1 MSEYKDNCACH
12 FDYNYLATGSP
23 SMGHNLRT
31 TRRHPATQSEALVIN
46 ERIAL
51 DRLTAMILSAENLRG
66 TVLEIEAKSYRFL
79 FSLEEK
85 P

>member
-1 MSEYKDNCACH
+1 M
-12 FDYNYLATGSP
+12 T
-23 SMGHNLRT
+23 RT
-31 TRRHPATQSEALVIN
+31 NDEPEARVIN

-51 DRLTAMILSAENLRG
+51 DRLTTMILSAENLRG